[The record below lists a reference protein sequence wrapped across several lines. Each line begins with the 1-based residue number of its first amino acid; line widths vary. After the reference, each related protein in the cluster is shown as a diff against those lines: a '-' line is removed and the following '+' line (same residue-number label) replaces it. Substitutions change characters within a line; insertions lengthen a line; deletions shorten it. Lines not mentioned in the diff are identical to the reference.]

1 VAYLA
6 LGRALTQP
14 HPATT
19 DKQMGDIFRDNRRLF
34 VFIILSNFLL
44 NFGFQVWQTLFNNYA
59 VDQLAL
65 GPAQIGIIQ
74 AVREIPGLLGFVIA
88 FLALIMTEFRIMTV
102 SIIVLGIGVALTG
115 KTTGFTSLMVTTFVM
130 SLGFHFFL
138 PSNNSIVLML
148 MRKEDTPKTLGNL
161 GSLGS
166 LASVAGTGAVLLFA
180 GRMGYSSMFISVGI
194 LVIIAGLL
202 LLPYGKIKTN
212 LPQGR
217 KAQWRKRYWLY
228 YTLSF
233 LLGSRRHIFT
243 TFAVLLLVEKFGV
256 NVQTTALLFLVNGI
270 INVLTLRWTGR
281 LVGRIGERTSMTITF
296 ASLALIFLGYAY
308 VNFLPLLFIFFILDN
323 IFFGFNVSLSS
334 YFQKIAVS
342 KEEVTSNVSTQQ
354 AIEHMAAITVPLIG
368 GTVWAVYGSQAP
380 FLFGVVIVLVG
391 LVLAQFMTVKPSA
404 LPVASAES

>member
-1 VAYLA
+1 
-6 LGRALTQP
+6 
-14 HPATT
+14 
-19 DKQMGDIFRDNRRLF
+19 MGDMFRDNRRLF

-59 VDQLAL
+59 VDQLGL
-65 GPAQIGIIQ
+65 GPAQIGVIQ
-74 AVREIPGLLGFVIA
+74 AVREIPGLLGFAIA
-88 FLALIMTEFRIMTV
+88 FLALFMTEFRIMTL
-102 SIIVLGIGVALTG
+102 SIVVLGIGVALTG
-115 KTTGFTSLMVTTFVM
+115 KASAFSSLMITTFVM
-130 SLGFHFFL
+130 SLGFHFFM
-138 PSNNSIVLML
+138 PSSNSVVLML
-148 MRKEDTPKTLGNL
+148 MKQEDTPKTLGNL

-180 GRMGYSSMFISVGI
+180 NVLGYTSMFISVGI
-194 LVIIAGLL
+194 LVVVAGLM
-202 LLPYGKIKTN
+202 LLPFGNIKSN

-256 NVQTTALLFLVNGI
+256 SVQTTALLFLINGI

-281 LVGRIGERTSMTITF
+281 LVGVIGERKAMSITF
-296 ASLALIFLGYAY
+296 ASLAVIFLGYAY
-308 VNFLPLLFIFFILDN
+308 VDLLPLLFILFILDN

-334 YFQKIAVS
+334 YFQKIAIS
-342 KEEVTSNVSTQQ
+342 REEVTANVSTQQ
-354 AIEHMAAITVPLIG
+354 SIEHIAAITVPLIG

-380 FLFGVVIVLVG
+380 FLFGVVIVLAG
-391 LVLAQFMTVKPSA
+391 LVLAQFMRVT
-404 LPVASAES
+404 PVVEPAVAGGN